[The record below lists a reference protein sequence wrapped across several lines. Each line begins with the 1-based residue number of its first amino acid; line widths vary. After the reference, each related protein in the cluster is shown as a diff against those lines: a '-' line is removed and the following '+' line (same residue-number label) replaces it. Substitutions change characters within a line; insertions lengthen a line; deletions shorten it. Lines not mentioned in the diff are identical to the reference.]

1 MNAVRTERNYFA
13 GGENETSDNPRTA
26 QPDKT
31 VRSHSRSS
39 GPFMVDPEAILLESA
54 TPSLRQAVALSAR
67 VTVELEY
74 FGSGALKALGHRT
87 GRRYCF
93 GGPGAR
99 VAVDVRDRPALAA
112 IASLREVQG

>member
-13 GGENETSDNPRTA
+13 GGENETNDLQMESTDPAA
-26 QPDKT
+26 QF
-31 VRSHSRSS
+31 VSS
-39 GPFMVDPEAILLESA
+39 EPLWVDSESFQHEAA
-54 TPSLRQAVALSAR
+54 TPRLRQPVALAAR
-67 VTVELEY
+67 ATVELEY
-74 FGSGALKALGHRT
+74 VGSGALKALGNRT

-112 IASLREVQG
+112 VASLREVQC